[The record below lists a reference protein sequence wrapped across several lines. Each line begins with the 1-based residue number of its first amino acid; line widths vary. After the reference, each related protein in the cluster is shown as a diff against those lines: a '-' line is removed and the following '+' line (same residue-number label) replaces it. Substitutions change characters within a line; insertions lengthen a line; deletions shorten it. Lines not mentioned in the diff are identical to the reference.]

1 MNEQIVNLIS
11 SHSKLNIE
19 TKMTSKCRQNYHEE
33 TEALVNKQINIEQ
46 SLYYQYLALVSNN
59 LTTFEMNL
67 LK

>member
-1 MNEQIVNLIS
+1 VSERADSQFDFRPL
-11 SHSKLNIE
+11 K
-19 TKMTSKCRQNYHEE
+19 KMASKCRQNYHEE

-67 LK
+67 LLK